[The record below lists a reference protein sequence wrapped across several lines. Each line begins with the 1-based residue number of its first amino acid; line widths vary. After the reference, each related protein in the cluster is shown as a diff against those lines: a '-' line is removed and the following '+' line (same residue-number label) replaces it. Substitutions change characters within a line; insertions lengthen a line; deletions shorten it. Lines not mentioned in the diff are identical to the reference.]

1 MRILQKVGPTWIRL
15 SMQFIGLDK
24 KYGRSVAPCVS
35 SVPYGLLLVLFGSGG
50 FGGCGGGVVV
60 AEAMVAEKLQTLQR
74 ATCALPVLVNVNIP
88 RGFTPNPTSTP
99 PQPHL
104 FAILSFVSFP
114 MLVNV
119 TIPPGLASNP
129 TSTRPVC
136 NPWLRFPV
144 LMNVNILPHPTQHHL
159 NPTCVPSLFC
169 PC

>member
-1 MRILQKVGPTWIRL
+1 
-15 SMQFIGLDK
+15 MQFIGLDK

-99 PQPHL
+99 PQ
-104 FAILSFVSFP
+104 
-114 MLVNV
+114 
-119 TIPPGLASNP
+119 
-129 TSTRPVC
+129 C

-144 LMNVNILPHPTQHHL
+144 LMNVNILPHPTQPHL

-169 PC
+169 PF